1 MRPEQLANSSGNHT
15 RSRVTRVP
23 DKLTG
28 KGFHHVS
35 LTRRQRWTL
44 LATVSI
50 GLLLITLDNS
60 ILYTALPLL
69 TEELGATG
77 SQTLWIINA
86 YPVVIVGLLLGAGT
100 LGDRIGHRRMFLIG
114 LVIFGIASAIAA
126 FSPTAEWLIAA
137 RAVIAIGA
145 AAMMPATLALIRLS
159 FDVERERN
167 FAIAVWGT
175 VSVVGSA
182 IGPIVGGLL
191 LEHFWWGSV
200 FLIGIPFVVIA
211 LIATV
216 VVAPPNDPDPTK
228 RWDAISSVQA
238 MVGLVGAVFL
248 IKELANVPPNWMI
261 IVAGALAA
269 ALGLTSF
276 VRRQRRLDDPLLDF
290 AIFRNRAFSA
300 GVLAAA
306 ISMFAVS
313 GAQLVTTQRFQ
324 LVEGFTPLQAGLLVT
339 VVAIGSLP
347 TSLLGGLYLDR
358 VGLLPLIA
366 GGLGVAAVG
375 SVMMIFGIEDHLF
388 WLMVAGLLISGVG
401 LGSVMSVASTAIVGN
416 VSARRAGMASSVEEV
431 SYEFGSLIAVAIL
444 GSMLNF
450 IYSATIKLPPGAES
464 VARSSLPEAIGVAHG
479 DQAIINAANT
489 AFDNGFLVTMIVLTV
504 VLAVGAVVSARL
516 LRNYGPGSRSQAYS
530 NNDQEAWPCGP
541 ASAMRFSK
549 PRSGWWNAGE

>member
-1 MRPEQLANSSGNHT
+1 MGRY
-15 RSRVTRVP
+15 
-23 DKLTG
+23 
-28 KGFHHVS
+28 HHVS
-35 LTRRQRWTL
+35 LTKRQRWTL

-69 TEELGATG
+69 TEELGANG

-100 LGDRIGHRRMFLIG
+100 LGDRVGHRRMFLIG
-114 LVIFGIASAIAA
+114 LVIFGVASAAAA
-126 FSPTAEWLIAA
+126 FSPSPAWLIAS
-137 RAVIAIGA
+137 RAVIAVGA
-145 AAMMPATLALIRLS
+145 AAMMPATLAPIRLS

-216 VVAPPNDPDPTK
+216 VVAPPNDPDPSK
-228 RWDAISSVQA
+228 HWDAISSLQA

-248 IKELANVPPNWMI
+248 LKELANVPPNWTVVVLGA
-261 IVAGALAA
+261 VAAG
-269 ALGLTSF
+269 LGLTSF
-276 VRRQRRLDDPLLDF
+276 VRRQQRSNDPLLDF

-313 GAQLVTTQRFQ
+313 GAQLMTTQRFQ
-324 LVEGFTPLQAGLLVT
+324 LVEGFTPLEAGLLVT

-366 GGLGVAAVG
+366 GGLAVSAIG
-375 SVMMIFGIEDHLF
+375 TAVMIFGIEDHLF
-388 WLMVAGLLISGVG
+388 WLMVAGLLISGIG
-401 LGSVMSVASTAIVGN
+401 LGAVMSVASTAIVGN

-431 SYEFGSLIAVAIL
+431 SYEFGSLIAVAVL

-450 IYSATIKLPPGAES
+450 IYSATVRLPPGTPA
-464 VARSSLPEAIGVAHG
+464 VARSSLTEAIGVAQG
-479 DQAIINAANT
+479 DQAIVGAANA

-504 VLAVGAVVSARL
+504 VLALGAAATARL
-516 LRNYGPGSRSQAYS
+516 LLHYGPGSRSQ
-530 NNDQEAWPCGP
+530 E
-541 ASAMRFSK
+541 FSD
-549 PRSGWWNAGE
+549 NH

>member
-1 MRPEQLANSSGNHT
+1 M
-15 RSRVTRVP
+15 
-23 DKLTG
+23 
-28 KGFHHVS
+28 S
-35 LTRRQRWTL
+35 LTKRQRWTL

-69 TEELGATG
+69 TEELGANG

-100 LGDRIGHRRMFLIG
+100 LGDRVGHRRMFLIG
-114 LVIFGIASAIAA
+114 LVIFGAASAAAA
-126 FSPTAEWLIAA
+126 FSPSPAWLIAS
-137 RAVIAIGA
+137 RAVIAVGA

-216 VVAPPNDPDPTK
+216 VVAPPNDPDPSK
-228 RWDAISSVQA
+228 HWDAISSLQA

-248 IKELANVPPNWMI
+248 LKELANVPPNWTVVVLGA
-261 IVAGALAA
+261 VAAG
-269 ALGLTSF
+269 LGLTSF
-276 VRRQRRLDDPLLDF
+276 VRRQQRSNDPLLDF

-313 GAQLVTTQRFQ
+313 GAQLMTTQRFQ
-324 LVEGFTPLQAGLLVT
+324 LVEGFTPLEAGLLVT

-347 TSLLGGLYLDR
+347 TSLLGACTWIGWDCC
-358 VGLLPLIA
+358 
-366 GGLGVAAVG
+366 
-375 SVMMIFGIEDHLF
+375 
-388 WLMVAGLLISGVG
+388 
-401 LGSVMSVASTAIVGN
+401 
-416 VSARRAGMASSVEEV
+416 
-431 SYEFGSLIAVAIL
+431 
-444 GSMLNF
+444 
-450 IYSATIKLPPGAES
+450 
-464 VARSSLPEAIGVAHG
+464 RSSPEGWRSVR
-479 DQAIINAANT
+479 
-489 AFDNGFLVTMIVLTV
+489 
-504 VLAVGAVVSARL
+504 SA
-516 LRNYGPGSRSQAYS
+516 LR
-530 NNDQEAWPCGP
+530 
-541 ASAMRFSK
+541 
-549 PRSGWWNAGE
+549 